1 LILYEDVILDYGGV
15 ESNNLQLHMDKIVD
29 ATALGLR

>member
-15 ESNNLQLHMDKIVD
+15 ESNNLQLHMDKIV
-29 ATALGLR
+29 